1 MEKVPPRRI
10 NGMKLLSALASIVII
25 IGGLKL
31 AADLLLPVILAFFL
45 AVVSL
50 PILRALRKRGMPRFP
65 AVLLTVIVDIGILS
79 PVVMIGLNLATEFQ
93 EKFDFYYLIKYL

>member
-1 MEKVPPRRI
+1 MVGKKIMEKAPSRRI

-45 AVVSL
+45 AVVCPSCSY
-50 PILRALRKRGMPRFP
+50 GPRVQLVFY
-65 AVLLTVIVDIGILS
+65 S
-79 PVVMIGLNLATEFQ
+79 AT
-93 EKFDFYYLIKYL
+93 